1 MLRNKHV
8 GRGHGRIGAPWLPLL
23 TALTG
28 LWLLGPGPVAAQ
40 EFELPEDLAD
50 EPCPPGTRPDGE
62 GFCEPIP
69 EGEPEA
75 ATPPPEA
82 SPPSPEAAPP
92 AAEPP
97 PAPEAAAPAAEPPPA
112 PEPAAPEA
120 EPSPAPE
127 AAAPAEFEPFPGEPS
142 PSPEASAPKGDAEIV
157 APVKEQAAGGEGD
170 AEVPAAAGSEVSP
183 APEAAAS
190 EGGQQAGQEQP
201 EKEQPQPEAVA
212 DKGEDGEQGEEGAE
226 GEEGEEGEEEAEEGE
241 EQEFV
246 KGELSALLGSSK
258 LVTKNNR
265 VGVRLGWQE
274 IDLVHYL
281 TINPELDLRFGELR
295 FGLGVPLAIE
305 IFDGHLDDDQD
316 FGDGF
321 GDAGDFRTEDWDEWQ
336 EYARFLRY
344 LTYGRKED
352 NIYLNLSQTGSNTL
366 GHGALLR
373 RYSVN
378 IDPDSTRVAGQFD
391 MYNDYA
397 GFELTTNS
405 ILSWDLFGV
414 LGFVKPLSFFMDHWM
429 ARSLS
434 IGYSYAADRHA
445 PVLLATRPA
454 DGPDPARPFYVLG
467 DARPKVASSAWL
479 HTMGVDA
486 EFKVLRSDTIDLK
499 PFVDFSWMMPSK
511 PSGPGA
517 DLEPSGGNGFTF
529 GLLGRFNFGADPVH
543 ALRLVAEFRSFSA
556 NYLPGYFDTF
566 YELQKYI
573 MHQHYAEV
581 AQQSCPQQPYGA
593 DARCLPPTKFREIF
607 IERKGGDRKLG
618 FYAEFN
624 YAVVDYFSLTLAL
637 EGSNARNGNHFL
649 AHLEVPAL
657 DWLQFFVTFH
667 QRAMPEIS
675 DLFST
680 TSADKMLYAAARLR
694 ILPFLFLN
702 FRYHHTLM
710 LREQTRDINDD
721 GLEDFFR
728 AYTPHHAWMGDIE
741 FGWEF

>member
-1 MLRNKHV
+1 LTIERIRGE
-8 GRGHGRIGAPWLPLL
+8 GRGRGWCAAAVLLL
-23 TALTG
+23 TAVSG
-28 LWLLGPGPVAAQ
+28 SWLLRPAPAAAQ
-40 EFELPEDLAD
+40 EFELPDDLAD
-50 EPCPPGTRPDGE
+50 KPCPPGTRPDGK

-69 EGEPEA
+69 EGEQPPAAAAEPEG
-75 ATPPPEA
+75 E
-82 SPPSPEAAPP
+82 PEAAPSPP
-92 AAEPP
+92 AASPP
-97 PAPEAAAPAAEPPPA
+97 KAEPEAAPDS
-112 PEPAAPEA
+112 PAAPPPKDDPEGGLEGESKVEA
-120 EPSPAPE
+120 GGDQGQAGAAAAAGAAGTPSPPQE
-127 AAAPAEFEPFPGEPS
+127 SPPGEFEPFPGEPP
-142 PSPEASAPKGDAEIV
+142 PSPEASAPEDG
-157 APVKEQAAGGEGD
+157 PG
-170 AEVPAAAGSEVSP
+170 
-183 APEAAAS
+183 
-190 EGGQQAGQEQP
+190 QP
-201 EKEQPQPEAVA
+201 EKEQLEKIQPEKVQPDEAQPQPEAVA
-212 DKGEDGEQGEEGAE
+212 DEGEEGADGEDGEKGEEG
-226 GEEGEEGEEEAEEGE
+226 GDGAEEGE

-246 KGELSALLGSSK
+246 KGELSALLGTSK

-305 IFDGHLDDDQD
+305 IFDGHLESEQD
-316 FGDGF
+316 FSDGF

-434 IGYSYAADRHA
+434 IGYSYAADRDA

-454 DGPDPARPFYVLG
+454 EGADPARPFYVLG

-486 EFKVLRSDTIDLK
+486 ELKVVRSDTVDLK
-499 PFVDFSWMMPSK
+499 PFIDFSWMMPTE

-517 DLEPSGGNGFTF
+517 DLAPKGGNGFTF

-573 MHQHYAEV
+573 MHQHYAKV
-581 AQQSCPQQPYGA
+581 AQQSCPQPPYGA

-607 IERKGGDRKLG
+607 VERKGGDRKLG

-624 YAVVDYFSLTLAL
+624 YSVVDYFSLTLAL

-667 QRAMPEIS
+667 QRAMPEIG

-680 TSADKMLYAAARLR
+680 TSADKMLFAAARLR
-694 ILPFLFLN
+694 ILPFLFIN